1 VKVSDTGTGIPSD
14 RYRKGGVMKGVGM
27 MGIQERLRQFDGT
40 FDITS
45 SDKGTIIAVGF
56 PLQQNERGEQA

>member
-1 VKVSDTGTGIPSD
+1 VLYYCTARSTL
-14 RYRKGGVMKGVGM
+14 
-27 MGIQERLRQFDGT
+27 QNCT

-45 SDKGTIIAVGF
+45 SDKDTIIAVGI